1 MFRKVL
7 VAVAALTVAAC
18 ASPYIA
24 TPYDRTSASVV
35 EIALVDDSLPTKAIA
50 YEFASVGS
58 NFGLI
63 GALVD
68 AGIQLERQNAVND
81 ALAGIQFDAET
92 ELESRLISAL
102 AAEGYAVEP
111 LESGERAKRDWLET
125 YPAASPETDAYL
137 DVAVI
142 HYGYMSSGAM
152 QPFRP
157 AVAAKIKLVRVSD
170 GSTLME
176 NQIIYN
182 PLNMVQGVITIAP
195 NPAYA
200 FDNRSALLAEPER
213 MAAGIEDA
221 LNQVADTA
229 TQLLR

>member
-1 MFRKVL
+1 ML
-7 VAVAALTVAAC
+7 VAVAALTLAAC

-24 TPYDRTSASVV
+24 TPYDRASAGVT

-50 YEFASVGS
+50 YEVASVGS

-102 AAEGYAVEP
+102 AAEGYTVAP

-125 YPAASPETDAYL
+125 YPGASSETDAYL

-142 HYGYMSSGAM
+142 QYGYMSSGAM

-182 PLNMVQGVITIAP
+182 PLNIVQGVITIAP

-200 FDNRSALLAEPER
+200 FDNRAALLAEPER